1 MKNRILIKAFIFISS
16 VLGIILSGCTSSKY
30 VYDKSIPEEQLC
42 ILKIPLNCS
51 VVRFN
56 DSKTHWNDTM
66 FYGFRKDTMVKI
78 PAGEHTLIIDYFNQE
93 LIGYRTFR
101 ITKAE
106 NIKITFEFQPGKT
119 YEIFSRIIGNEV
131 HLTITPELSDL
142 MKLLLLLPESKD

>member
-1 MKNRILIKAFIFISS
+1 MKNRILIKAFIFISL
-16 VLGIILSGCTSSKY
+16 VFGIISSGCTSSKY
-30 VYDKSIPEEQLC
+30 VYDKSIPEDQLC

-56 DSKTHWNDTM
+56 DSKTHWNDTI

-101 ITKAE
+101 ITKA
-106 NIKITFEFQPGKT
+106 KK
-119 YEIFSRIIGNEV
+119 Y
-131 HLTITPELSDL
+131 
-142 MKLLLLLPESKD
+142 